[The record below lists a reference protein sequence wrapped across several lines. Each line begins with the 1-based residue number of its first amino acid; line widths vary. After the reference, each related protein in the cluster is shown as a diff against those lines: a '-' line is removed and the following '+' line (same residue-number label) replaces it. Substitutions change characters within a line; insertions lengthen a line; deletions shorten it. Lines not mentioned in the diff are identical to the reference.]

1 MPRYFVELAYDGSNY
16 SGWQRQPNAISVQQV
31 LEEKFSQVLQTDI
44 QVVGCGRTDA
54 GVHARQYFMHFECP
68 EILTEQQNYGL
79 RSVQPKDIAIYSI
92 FLVDE
97 NAHARFGATLREY
110 KYYISLQAN
119 PFNRQFSWAYPK
131 ADALSMEKLN
141 EAAIIIASYSDF
153 FPFCKAGSDVE
164 SYGCQIH
171 EMKWDRVDDD
181 LVFTISANRFLRGM
195 VRLIVGACVN
205 VAEAKITIKELRTA
219 MEKQSRLET
228 AYSVPGHALF
238 LNRVEYDFD
247 KVLVES

>member
-141 EAAIIIASYSDF
+141 EAATIIASYSDF
-153 FPFCKAGSDVE
+153 FPFCKAGSE
-164 SYGCQIH
+164 
-171 EMKWDRVDDD
+171 
-181 LVFTISANRFLRGM
+181 FTISANRFLRGM